1 MSLVFFQRTF
11 STKARE
17 KRKTSFMKKER
28 ENGRGVLGKQLA
40 YVYSILAKEEKR
52 DKGFFAYVQEQ
63 ETFLRPQKYTWGEMQ
78 VD

>member
-1 MSLVFFQRTF
+1 
-11 STKARE
+11 
-17 KRKTSFMKKER
+17 MKKER
-28 ENGRGVLGKQLA
+28 EKMGEGFWANNWRT
-40 YVYSILAKEEKR
+40 YSILAKEEKR